1 MYNQAMLQIFAFV
14 VLFTIIFVLP
24 IFFYVRVKRIPS
36 NLKKY
41 KKIIIPSNG
50 MSIKEIAD
58 KLLNYNVVIKP
69 RIEDEKLIF
78 QDKIYLLSP
87 SWGKMYII
95 TTEQNNLTLY
105 YRNAL
110 GIYNVNK
117 SDLQQMKDLIE
128 AIVSL

>member
-1 MYNQAMLQIFAFV
+1 MFNQEMLEIFVFM
-14 VLFTIIFVLP
+14 VLFAIIFLLP
-24 IFFYVRVKRIPS
+24 IFLYVRVKRIPS

-78 QDKIYLLSP
+78 QDKIYLSSA

-105 YRNAL
+105 YRNSL
-110 GIYNVNK
+110 GIYNVNMF
-117 SDLQQMKDLIE
+117 DLREMKDLIE
-128 AIVSL
+128 VIVS

>member
-1 MYNQAMLQIFAFV
+1 MYNQEILQILSFMA
-14 VLFTIIFVLP
+14 LFTIIFILP
-24 IFFYVRVKRIPS
+24 IFLYVRVKRIPS

-78 QDKIYLLSP
+78 QDKIYLSSA

-105 YRNAL
+105 YRNSL
-110 GIYNVNK
+110 GIYNVNMF
-117 SDLQQMKDLIE
+117 DLREMKDLIE
-128 AIVSL
+128 VIVS